1 MKTNLVK
8 TALVTFA
15 ISLALISCEK
25 ETLHDLETKKV
36 VTEKIKPTEH
46 NDRDWKLKEIK
57 LPTKE
62 EERKVTNRLNH
73 EKMEQIKME
82 QIKMH
87 Q

>member
-8 TALVTFA
+8 TAIVAFA
-15 ISLALISCEK
+15 ISLSLISCEK

-57 LPTKE
+57 LPTRE
-62 EERKVTNRLNH
+62 EERKVLSHPNH
-73 EKMEQIKME
+73 KKMEE
-82 QIKMH
+82 IKMH